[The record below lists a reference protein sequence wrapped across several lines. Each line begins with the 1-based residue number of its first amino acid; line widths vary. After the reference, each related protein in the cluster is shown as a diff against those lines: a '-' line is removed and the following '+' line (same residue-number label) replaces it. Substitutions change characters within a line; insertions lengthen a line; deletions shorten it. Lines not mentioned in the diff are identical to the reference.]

1 MHGGVILYVLWFQ
14 ITIEIEDINDET
26 PYFIGDYSKPIEV
39 EENTVEKRELLFIKA
54 DDNDISRK

>member
-1 MHGGVILYVLWFQ
+1 VHGGVILYVLWFQ